1 MRMPVHNLIKN
12 NTRYRGAYAGSL
24 KKQRRFTV
32 CTAGRDSDI
41 GALQGRRTTL
51 WQIKLLKTIRYL

>member
-32 CTAGRDSDI
+32 CIAGRDSDT
-41 GALQGRRTTL
+41 GAL
-51 WQIKLLKTIRYL
+51 